1 MCAGGSS
8 PGIGPLAPARAL
20 RPRREETWGSRLGA
34 GRRGSEP
41 APPSPS
47 WGSWGIPK
55 ASPGPSSGVRDW
67 RGPRHPGEW
76 CSPLPTTTET
86 TLTSPS
92 TRRRPRWQP
101 QQAPAAAPA
110 PGRPPC
116 RVRYGTLRHGLK
128 GGSSGWVG
136 GGAHDSWGGN
146 LQPSLHAGGPHG
158 GYHGH
163 YHDEGYGPPPPHYEG
178 RRMGPPVGGHR
189 RGPSRYGP
197 QYGHPPPPP
206 PPPEY
211 GPHAD
216 SPVLMVYGLDQ
227 SKMNCDRVFNIF
239 CLYGN
244 VEKVNGGGLPLEDG
258 VLQVWAWR
266 WGDHLFHCFPSR

>member
-1 MCAGGSS
+1 MLCAGGSS
-8 PGIGPLAPARAL
+8 PGIGPLTPARAL

-92 TRRRPRWQP
+92 TRRRPRRQP

-116 RVRYGTLRHGLK
+116 RVRYGTLCHGLK
-128 GGSSGWVG
+128 GGSSGWG
-136 GGAHDSWGGN
+136 PHDSGVGISNPLSTQEAPTADTTGTTMTRVMAPRHHTTKGEGWALQWGGTVGDPAGTV
-146 LQPSLHAGGPHG
+146 PSTGTRRRPH
-158 GYHGH
+158 
-163 YHDEGYGPPPPHYEG
+163 
-178 RRMGPPVGGHR
+178 HR
-189 RGPSRYGP
+189 RSTAPTPTAPSSWST
-197 QYGHPPPPP
+197 
-206 PPPEY
+206 
-211 GPHAD
+211 AWI
-216 SPVLMVYGLDQ
+216 SP
-227 SKMNCDRVFNIF
+227 R
-239 CLYGN
+239 
-244 VEKVNGGGLPLEDG
+244 
-258 VLQVWAWR
+258 
-266 WGDHLFHCFPSR
+266 